1 MRYTYKTTK
10 TACYWGYI
18 VQAII
23 VNLAPLFFVVFQE
36 DFGISFEKI
45 GRLVLLTFGVQLAV
59 DALSVKFVDRIG
71 HRASLVLAHSL
82 AFTGLVLLGILPLV
96 LPDPYWGLVIP
107 VVIYSAGAGLIEV
120 LISPIVDALPSEAKA
135 SSMSLLHSF
144 YSWGQVGVVLVTAM
158 LVQITGTGLW
168 WVYPIAWALVPLIN
182 LFRVIRVP
190 LPPVVPEEEKTPL
203 KFLLSSRL
211 FLVALLMM
219 ACSGASELVMSQWS
233 SLFAE
238 KGLGVP
244 KVIGDLLGPCLFG
257 VFMGV
262 GRTAYGMLGQRLPL
276 KKALLASTIL
286 CLCCYGV
293 TVFVP
298 VPVLALLGCALCGL
312 SVSLMWPGTISLS
325 SGYFPK
331 GGTTLFALLA
341 LAGDMGGALG
351 PWLAGLVSDGAE
363 NASWL
368 SHVLIG
374 AQSPEQWGLRA
385 GLLAGMAF
393 PLLLLLGLVC
403 LRGSAQRGKE

>member
-1 MRYTYKTTK
+1 M
-10 TACYWGYI
+10 
-18 VQAII
+18 
-23 VNLAPLFFVVFQE
+23 
-36 DFGISFEKI
+36 
-45 GRLVLLTFGVQLAV
+45 
-59 DALSVKFVDRIG
+59 
-71 HRASLVLAHSL
+71 LAHSL

-203 KFLLSSRL
+203 KFLFSSRL